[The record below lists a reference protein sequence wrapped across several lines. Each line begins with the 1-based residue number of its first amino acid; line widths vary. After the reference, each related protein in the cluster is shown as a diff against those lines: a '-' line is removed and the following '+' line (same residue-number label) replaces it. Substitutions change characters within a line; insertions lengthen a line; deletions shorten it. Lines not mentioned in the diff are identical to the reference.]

1 MRRFRFFLFPVA
13 VWRAHQEACAREAY
27 AAAVASLSRAGET
40 LADARRQAA
49 RMEADMQRGR
59 SGDFHAAGEVSTLHG
74 YRRAAAAELAAEQ
87 AEADATES
95 FRRHRTAYLAA
106 HRQAEILR
114 RLEER
119 ARTAHRLAEGRAE
132 QAEFDDFANRR
143 AARRRP
149 LFAP

>member
-1 MRRFRFFLFPVA
+1 MKRFRFLLHPVA

-27 AAAVASLSRAGET
+27 AAAVAGLSRAGDM
-40 LADARRQAA
+40 LADARRHAA

-59 SGDFHAAGEVSTLHG
+59 SGGFHAAGEVSTLHG

-95 FRRHRTAYLAA
+95 FRRHRSAYLAA
-106 HRQAEILR
+106 HRQAEVLR

-119 ARTAHRLAEGRAE
+119 ARTAHRLAENRAE

-143 AARRRP
+143 ATRRRP
-149 LFAP
+149 ILAP